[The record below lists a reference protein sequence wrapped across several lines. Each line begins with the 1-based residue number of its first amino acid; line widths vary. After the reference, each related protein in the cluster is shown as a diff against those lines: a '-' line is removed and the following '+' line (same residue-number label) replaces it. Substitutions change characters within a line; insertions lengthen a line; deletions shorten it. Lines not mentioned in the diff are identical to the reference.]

1 MQTFRKYPRQFWLL
15 FAGFIINRTSGGL
28 IWPFLTIYIS
38 RQLDVPLTTVALL
51 LSIQAVAGLIST
63 SIVGLLMDRW
73 GRKRVMIA
81 GLIGMSVTL
90 VAMQSANTIEAW
102 ALLIACY
109 GISLPIYNIGGNAM
123 VADLVTPELRP
134 QAYAFIRMGQNIGSS
149 VGPAIGG
156 LLISGFMIGGAL
168 VVPAYGLTYFITAAV
183 NIVLAILVMLILV
196 ETLPERKANAPV
208 LARGGYGKLLSDRPF
223 VTFWGAYLMIE
234 MVNTLVFMLLSV
246 YIKENYGIPENQF
259 GLLITINGLMV
270 VFLQFFVTRI
280 TVRFR
285 PLPVLAFGAL
295 FYGVGALTVT
305 LGRAFPAFALS
316 MVIITIGELIV
327 SPTGLSLVAKLAPP
341 EMRARYMGAYQLTW
355 TVASGTAPVIGGL
368 LNDYIAPAAIWYGGA
383 LLAVIGSVGFLL
395 IARSDRGR
403 VDTEAVITPALQD
416 G

>member
-1 MQTFRKYPRQFWLL
+1 MQTFRKFPRQFWLL

-38 RQLDVPLTTVALL
+38 RQLDVPLTMVALL

-63 SIVGLLMDRW
+63 SIVGPLMDRW

-81 GLIGMSVTL
+81 GLIGISLTL
-90 VAMQSANTIEAW
+90 IAMQSAHTLEVWGI
-102 ALLIACY
+102 LIACY

-123 VADLVTPELRP
+123 VADVIVPEHRP
-134 QAYAFIRMGQNIGSS
+134 QAYALIRMGQNIGSS

-156 LLISGFMIGGAL
+156 LLISGFLIGGEW
-168 VVPAYGLTYFITAAV
+168 VVLPYGITYFITAAV
-183 NIVLAILVMLILV
+183 NITLAVLVTFILV
-196 ETLPERKANAPV
+196 ETLPEPKRDHGNQP
-208 LARGGYGKLLSDRPF
+208 RGGYGKLLSDRPF

-234 MVNTLVFMLLSV
+234 MVNTMVFMLLSV

-259 GLLITINGLMV
+259 GLLIAINGLMV

-295 FYGVGALTVT
+295 FYAAGALTVAF
-305 LGRAFPAFALS
+305 GREFPAFALS
-316 MVIITIGELIV
+316 MMIITIGELIV
-327 SPTGLSLVAKLAPP
+327 SPTGLSLVARLAPP
-341 EMRARYMGAYQLTW
+341 EMRARYMGTYQLTW
-355 TVASGTAPVIGGL
+355 TVASGTAPVLGGL
-368 LNDYIAPAAIWYGGA
+368 LNDHIAPAAIWYGGA
-383 LLAVIGSVGFLL
+383 LLAVIGSIGFLL
-395 IARSDRGR
+395 IARADGR
-403 VDTEAVITPALQD
+403 RVADETHAASILQD

>member
-1 MQTFRKYPRQFWLL
+1 
-15 FAGFIINRTSGGL
+15 
-28 IWPFLTIYIS
+28 
-38 RQLDVPLTTVALL
+38 
-51 LSIQAVAGLIST
+51 
-63 SIVGLLMDRW
+63 
-73 GRKRVMIA
+73 
-81 GLIGMSVTL
+81 
-90 VAMQSANTIEAW
+90 
-102 ALLIACY
+102 
-109 GISLPIYNIGGNAM
+109 
-123 VADLVTPELRP
+123 
-134 QAYAFIRMGQNIGSS
+134 
-149 VGPAIGG
+149 
-156 LLISGFMIGGAL
+156 
-168 VVPAYGLTYFITAAV
+168 
-183 NIVLAILVMLILV
+183 
-196 ETLPERKANAPV
+196 
-208 LARGGYGKLLSDRPF
+208 
-223 VTFWGAYLMIE
+223 LMIE
-234 MVNTLVFMLLSV
+234 MVNTLVFILLSV

-305 LGRAFPAFALS
+305 LGQAFPAFALS

-368 LNDYIAPAAIWYGGA
+368 LNDYIAPVAIWYGGA
-383 LLAVIGSVGFLL
+383 VLAVIGSAGFLL
-395 IARSDRGR
+395 IARSNRGR

>member
-15 FAGFIINRTSGGL
+15 FIGFIINRTSGGL

-51 LSIQAVAGLIST
+51 LSIQAIAGLIST

-81 GLIGMSVTL
+81 GLVGMSLTL
-90 VAMQSANTIEAW
+90 IAMQGATSLEAW

-109 GISLPIYNIGGNAM
+109 GITLPVYTVGGNAM

-134 QAYAFIRMGQNIGSS
+134 QAYAFIRMAQNIGSS

-156 LLISGFMIGGAL
+156 LLIGGFLLGGTW
-168 VVPAYGLTYFITAAV
+168 VVPPAGLTYYMTAAV
-183 NIVLAILVMLILV
+183 NLFLAVLVIFILK
-196 ETLPERKANAPV
+196 ETLPEHKVTPSIQG
-208 LARGGYGKLLSDRPF
+208 RGGYGKLLADRPF
-223 VTFWGAYLMIE
+223 VSFWCAYLMIE
-234 MVNTLVFMLLSV
+234 MVNTMVFMLLSL
-246 YIKENYGIPENQF
+246 YIKENYGLNENQF
-259 GLLITINGLMV
+259 GLLVTINGLMV

-285 PLPVLAFGAL
+285 PLIVLAFGAL
-295 FYGVGALTVT
+295 FYAVGALTIAQ
-305 LGRAFPAFALS
+305 GREFPDFVLS
-316 MVIITIGELIV
+316 MVIITLGELIV
-327 SPTGLSLVAKLAPP
+327 SPTGLGLAAKFAPP

-368 LNDYIAPAAIWYGGA
+368 LNDRIAPTAIWYGGA
-383 LLAVIGSVGFLL
+383 IMAVIGSVGFLL
-395 IARSDRGR
+395 IARANRGR

>member
-51 LSIQAVAGLIST
+51 LSIQAVAGLVST

-81 GLIGMSVTL
+81 GLIGMSATL
-90 VAMQSANTIEAW
+90 VAMQGANTIQAW
-102 ALLIACY
+102 AVLIACY
-109 GISLPIYNIGGNAM
+109 GISLPVYNVGGNAM

-156 LLISGFMIGGAL
+156 LLISGFIISGQL
-168 VVPAYGLTYFITAAV
+168 FVPPPGLTYFITAAV
-183 NIVLAILVMLILV
+183 NMILAVLVMLILV
-196 ETLPERKANAPV
+196 ETLPKKTDNAPV
-208 LARGGYGKLLSDRPF
+208 LARGGYGKLLADRPF
-223 VTFWGAYLMIE
+223 ITFWGAYLMIE
-234 MVNTLVFMLLSV
+234 MVNTMIFILLSV
-246 YIKENYGIPENQF
+246 YIKKNYGIPENQF
-259 GLLITINGLMV
+259 GLLVTINGLMV

-305 LGRAFPAFALS
+305 LGREFPTFALS
-316 MVIITIGELIV
+316 MVIVTIGELIV

-341 EMRARYMGAYQLTW
+341 EMRARFMGAYQLTW

-368 LNDYIAPAAIWYGGA
+368 LNDYIAPVAIWYGGA
-383 LLAVIGSVGFLL
+383 IMAVIGSAGFLL
-395 IARSDRGR
+395 IARANRER
-403 VDTEAVITPALQD
+403 VDADPTITPVLQD
-416 G
+416 S

>member
-38 RQLDVPLTTVALL
+38 RQLDIPLTTVALL

-81 GLIGMSVTL
+81 GLIGISATL
-90 VAMQSANTIEAW
+90 VAMQGANTLETW

-109 GISLPIYNIGGNAM
+109 GVSLPVYNVGGNAM
-123 VADLVTPELRP
+123 VADLVSPELRP

-156 LLISGFMIGGAL
+156 LLISGFIIGGQL
-168 VVPAYGLTYFITAAV
+168 ITPPHGLTYFITAGV
-183 NIVLAILVMLILV
+183 NLTLAILVMLILV
-196 ETLPERKANAPV
+196 ETLPERKAIAHIQ
-208 LARGGYGKLLSDRPF
+208 ARGGYGKILTDRPF

-234 MVNTLVFMLLSV
+234 MVNTLIFMLLSV
-246 YIKENYGIPENQF
+246 YIKENYGITENQF
-259 GLLITINGLMV
+259 GLLVTINGLMV

-285 PLPVLAFGAL
+285 PLPVLAVGAL
-295 FYGVGALTVT
+295 FYAVGAFSVT
-305 LGRAFPAFALS
+305 LGREFPAFALS
-316 MVIITIGELIV
+316 MMIVTIGELIV
-327 SPTGLSLVAKLAPP
+327 SPTGLTLVAKLAPQ

-368 LNDYIAPAAIWYGGA
+368 LNDHIAPAAIWYGGA
-383 LLAVIGSVGFLL
+383 VLAVIGSIGFLL
-395 IARSDRGR
+395 NARTDRQR
-403 VDTEAVITPALQD
+403 VDAEPSIAPALQD